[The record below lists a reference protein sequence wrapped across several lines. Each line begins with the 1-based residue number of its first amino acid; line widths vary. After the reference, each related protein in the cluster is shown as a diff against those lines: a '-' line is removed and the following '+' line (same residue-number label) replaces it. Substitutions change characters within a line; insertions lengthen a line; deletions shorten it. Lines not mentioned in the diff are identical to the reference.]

1 MVLII
6 VVLGNSL
13 FHLCP
18 GVPGVGRPAVGPQH
32 SGMMGQMGSEL
43 ESRLNISEERRG
55 KVLSSFEDQG
65 QVSRGKKSAA
75 PAAPGIKFNERA
87 EVVEV
92 EVKSETERYRI
103 KMFLLVIMGYHNYYC
118 FLLITDNVL
127 IQKTD
132 RQQIHT
138 VCQKNN
144 YFMRK
149 SYIFEQGRVQKK

>member
-1 MVLII
+1 MVLIKF

-43 ESRLNISEERRG
+43 ESRLHKNEERRG
-55 KVLSSFEDQG
+55 KSMTSFEDQG

-103 KMFLLVIMGYHNYYC
+103 KMCLLVIMGYHNYYC

-127 IQKTD
+127 IQKTF
-132 RQQIHT
+132 
-138 VCQKNN
+138 VL
-144 YFMRK
+144 
-149 SYIFEQGRVQKK
+149 